1 LSGSEVVH
9 IIDDDAEVLQA
20 LAFFLATAGLP
31 VRVHASAVAF
41 LKVLSE
47 VQEGCIVTDIRMPQ
61 MDGLELQ
68 RQLLA
73 DNNKIPVIVMTA
85 HGDVAMA
92 VEAMKAGAVDFIE
105 KPIDEEALPSAIR
118 AALARQRG
126 DRERGDR
133 LAQVRRRLQLLSE
146 RERQVLEGVIAGK
159 PNKVIARDLGL
170 SARTVEAYRANVM
183 TKMEA
188 DSLSTLI
195 RMVVADN

>member
-1 LSGSEVVH
+1 MSSTEVVH

-105 KPIDEEALPSAIR
+105 KPIDEEALLAAIR

-133 LAQVRRRLQLLSE
+133 LAQVRGRLQLLSE

-183 TKMEA
+183 TKMQA

>member
-1 LSGSEVVH
+1 LSSSEVVH
-9 IIDDDAEVLQA
+9 IIDDDAEVRQA

-47 VQEGCIVTDIRMPQ
+47 VQEGCVVTDIRMPQ

-105 KPIDEEALPSAIR
+105 KPIDDEVLLAAIR
-118 AALARQRG
+118 AALARQKG
-126 DRERGDR
+126 DRDRGDR
-133 LAQVRRRLQLLSE
+133 LAQVRRHLQLLSE
-146 RERQVLEGVIAGK
+146 RERQVLEGVMAGK

-183 TKMEA
+183 TKMQA

-195 RMVVADN
+195 RMVLADH

>member
-1 LSGSEVVH
+1 MSGSEVVH